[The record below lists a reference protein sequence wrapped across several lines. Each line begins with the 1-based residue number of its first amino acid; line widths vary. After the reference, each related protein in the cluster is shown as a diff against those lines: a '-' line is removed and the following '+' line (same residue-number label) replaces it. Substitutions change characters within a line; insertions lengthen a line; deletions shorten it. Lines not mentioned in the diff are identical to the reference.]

1 MNFNFVW
8 QRDGYS
14 VAYLLLNSILV
25 IMAFCFF
32 VIPPNTVLLADVEVV
47 DGPYISLMKHKF
59 LDVTSPPAK
68 ISLETLGSYEVFTE
82 QPGGKP
88 FGLPS
93 TSLLMVPLFESA
105 KNVLNN
111 DRTTGQGDKPV
122 VLASPLWAY
131 EHNLHLHDSAYCP
144 DAAIMHAVESNR
156 LYVNPIGGPTT
167 PLLDANV
174 YKCAPAYPT
183 TIDYKKCYSGL
194 QEHKIVVI
202 FYAVILL
209 CLLVAS
215 MPMYVHRALHKEE
228 GWGVTYTPYVQQLSL
243 LFHVIIFA
251 VFSMSMHAGI
261 PTMSS
266 DNGCPNKMTG
276 ILPLYEI
283 FLTLY
288 LGIITVLF
296 LHVGAI
302 AHDIMRGAG
311 LNAAFKFGPVIPPSL
326 ETSAYDAGYSCQ
338 FPT

>member
-1 MNFNFVW
+1 MNLNFVW

-25 IMAFCFF
+25 IMAFCFYM
-32 VIPPNTVLLADVEVV
+32 VPPRTVLLADVEVV

-59 LDVTSPPAK
+59 LDMTSPPAK
-68 ISLETLGSYEVFTE
+68 ISLETLGSYEVFTK
-82 QPGGKP
+82 QPSGKP
-88 FGLPS
+88 FGLSS
-93 TSLLMVPLFESA
+93 TSVSMVPLFESA

-111 DRTTGQGDKPV
+111 DRTTGQGDKAI

-131 EHNLHLHDSAYCP
+131 EHNLHLHDSTYCS
-144 DAAIMHAVESNR
+144 DTAILDAVESNR
-156 LYVNPIGGPTT
+156 LYVNPIGGPTA
-167 PLLDANV
+167 PLLDPNV

-202 FYAVILL
+202 SYAAILL
-209 CLLVAS
+209 CLLMAS
-215 MPMYVHRALHKEE
+215 MSMYVHRALHKEE
-228 GWGVTYTPYVQQLSL
+228 GWGVTYTPYVQHLSL

-251 VFSMSMHAGI
+251 VFSMSMHTGI

-276 ILPLYEI
+276 ILQLYEI

-302 AHDIMRGAG
+302 AHDIMRGAV
-311 LNAAFKFGPVIPPSL
+311 LDVAFKFGPPNPLTIKNA
-326 ETSAYDAGYSCQ
+326 EYDAGYSCQ
-338 FPT
+338 FPQ